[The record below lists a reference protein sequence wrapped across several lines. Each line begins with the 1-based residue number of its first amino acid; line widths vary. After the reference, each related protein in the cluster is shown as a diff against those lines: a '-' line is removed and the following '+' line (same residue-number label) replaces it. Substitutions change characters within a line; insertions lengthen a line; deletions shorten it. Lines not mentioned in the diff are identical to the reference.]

1 MSIVADKVQKESV
14 RSMQYQQAPF
24 TGLSTRE

>member
-1 MSIVADKVQKESV
+1 MSIVADKALKESV
-14 RSMQYQQAPF
+14 RSMQYQQAAF